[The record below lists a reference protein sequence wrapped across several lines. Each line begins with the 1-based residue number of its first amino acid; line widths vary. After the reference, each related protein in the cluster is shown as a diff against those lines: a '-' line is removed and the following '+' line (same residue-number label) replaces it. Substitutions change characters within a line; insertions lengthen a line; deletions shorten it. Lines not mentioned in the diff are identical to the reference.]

1 MSFFVSVSV
10 TPAKPRSPRWSL
22 VPRFPVAAR
31 AEGSIRGFGST
42 ADGGRCAQRRF
53 HPQVHQGE
61 EGPHR
66 GHGARGSVASR
77 HHRAGGEKCF
87 YFVEDQRDWNRSRN
101 SCRLLGAHLATIGTR
116 EELGFLS
123 RYGGSSQHWVGLR
136 RANVG
141 PWKWLNGSVFNNS
154 FNIRGDGL
162 CAYIDAD
169 GIGSDRCSRMK
180 PSICSHPQKHLA
192 AIQKAPETLWNSS

>member
-1 MSFFVSVSV
+1 MAEGAPNADFTLKCIKEKKVPIGV
-10 TPAKPRSPRWSL
+10 TVL
-22 VPRFPVAAR
+22 VAALLL
-31 AEGSIRGFGST
+31 AII
-42 ADGGRCAQRRF
+42 ALA
-53 HPQVHQGE
+53 
-61 EGPHR
+61 
-66 GHGARGSVASR
+66 ASPDLPNCLENWIGYR
-77 HHRAGGEKCF
+77 EKCF

-154 FNIRGDGL
+154 FNIRGDGP